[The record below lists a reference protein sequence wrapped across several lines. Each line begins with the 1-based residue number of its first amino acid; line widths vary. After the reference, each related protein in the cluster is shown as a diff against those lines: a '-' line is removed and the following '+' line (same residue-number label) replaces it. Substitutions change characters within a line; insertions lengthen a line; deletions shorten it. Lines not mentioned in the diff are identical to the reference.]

1 MPATTPSLSQTL
13 SARLAALGQHI
24 RRQRKALRVSATVAA
39 EAAGL
44 SRVTLHRIESGNASV
59 TMGAYLNVMAALGL
73 DIAAIAAH
81 APDDAP
87 TDSSATK
94 AAGSAFK
101 DTDASHAI
109 RLADYP
115 ELRRLA
121 WHVRGVDTLTPAEA
135 RGIYE
140 RHSRHLDENALQPHE
155 RQLIARLQSARE
167 DAPHV

>member
-1 MPATTPSLSQTL
+1 
-13 SARLAALGQHI
+13 
-24 RRQRKALRVSATVAA
+24 VAA

-87 TDSSATK
+87 TDSTAKK

-101 DTDASHAI
+101 DADASHAI

-140 RHSRHLDENALQPHE
+140 RHARHLNEADLEPHE
-155 RQLIARLQSARE
+155 RQLMDHLQSAPK
-167 DAPHV
+167 DANRV